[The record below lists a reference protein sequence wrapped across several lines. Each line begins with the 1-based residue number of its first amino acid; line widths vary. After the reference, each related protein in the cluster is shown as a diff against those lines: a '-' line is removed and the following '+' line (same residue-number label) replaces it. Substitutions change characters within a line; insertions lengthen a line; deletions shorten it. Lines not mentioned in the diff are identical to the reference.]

1 MGVYD
6 PDLTLK
12 MAQVLERLG
21 TREAFVVCGEGTF
34 DEISICGST
43 RISHLKQEKID
54 TFYITPEEYGFKRAK
69 PEEIEGGNA
78 KENARIIREI
88 LEGGKGPKRDMV
100 LLNAAAAFVAA
111 GLDEDFEGGLGRAG
125 DAIDSGQARQKLDD
139 VISFTQKCGYLV
151 RKEL

>member
-6 PDLTLK
+6 PDLTTK

-21 TREAFVVCGEGTF
+21 TREAFVVHGEDTF

-43 RISHLKQEKID
+43 RISHLKEGKID
-54 TFYITPEEYGFKRAK
+54 TFHITPEEYGFKRAR

-78 KENARIIREI
+78 RQNASIIREI
-88 LEGGKGPKRDMV
+88 LEGERGPKRDMV
-100 LLNAAAAFVAA
+100 LMNAAAAFVAA
-111 GLDEDFEGGLGRAG
+111 GLDEDFETGVERAG
-125 DAIDSGQARQKLDD
+125 EAIDSGQAKQKLDD

>member
-1 MGVYD
+1 
-6 PDLTLK
+6 

-43 RISHLKQEKID
+43 RISHLKEGNIE
-54 TFYITPEEYGFKRAK
+54 TFHITPEEYGFKRAR

-78 KENARIIREI
+78 RKNARIIREI

-111 GLDEDFEGGLGRAG
+111 GVDENLEQGVERGCE
-125 DAIDSGQARQKLDD
+125 AIDSGQARQRLDD